1 MHGLFSRV
9 WDIPTPCGSVCVAMS
24 YRRPEHCMQG
34 LHGVGLPAMA
44 GAAQEPMPWG
54 RAGAVGLAYVETNT
68 WSIAKIKCASLRGRG
83 LVRFSGKRLN
93 LRSFPSYC
101 YAFEFLP
108 RRWQKGFIFVFERFE
123 FKWCLYFEY
132 GEVKLHFIPA
142 LVLCGMSENLW
153 ISFCVFLLTGIVVN

>member
-9 WDIPTPCGSVCVAMS
+9 WDIPTPCGSVSVWLWVTDDPSTACKG
-24 YRRPEHCMQG
+24 CMG
-34 LHGVGLPAMA
+34 LGFQLWLGLLRS
-44 GAAQEPMPWG
+44 PWG